1 MTVPLQISVQWA
13 DGLDLPEGAFY
24 MVGNID
30 DAIKKGE
37 QIAKE
42 LAGNN

>member
-1 MTVPLQISVQWA
+1 MTVSAQVIVA
-13 DGLDLPEGAFY
+13 NVDLPEGAFY

-30 DAIKKGE
+30 DAMKKGE
-37 QIAKE
+37 QIARE

>member
-1 MTVPLQISVQWA
+1 LKEDFGLI
-13 DGLDLPEGAFY
+13 LDLPEGAFY

-30 DAIKKGE
+30 DAIKKGD

-42 LAGNN
+42 LAGSS

>member
-1 MTVPLQISVQWA
+1 MTVRPLIRSV
-13 DGLDLPEGAFY
+13 LIIDLPEGAFY